1 MSNIL
6 IGVTGGI
13 AAYKTP
19 IIARLLQKQGHNV
32 KFMMTENATKFIGYV
47 TLEAISKS
55 KVYQPFN
62 EDNFIMSHIEL
73 SNWADICIVAPATA
87 NTIGKFASGIAD
99 SSFLSTLMALKCPLV
114 FAPAMNCNML
124 EHIAVKENIKKITS
138 WGVSI
143 IEPDIGEL
151 ACGDTGKG
159 RMADPEIIVERIN
172 NILLKKDN
180 NISNGYQDIPKDIL
194 NGVNIIVTA
203 GPTKEY
209 IDPVRFITNRSS
221 GKMGYAIAEVA
232 YNMGANVTLITGETS
247 LKSNVKN
254 IIQISTCSDMLDTLS
269 THINNCDILI
279 MAAAI
284 ADYKPKSY
292 SEEKIK
298 KTDDTLTIELTKN
311 IDILKEL
318 SKSKKDNQ
326 IFVGFAAETENLQSN
341 AIKKLK
347 EKNLDLI
354 VANDVSRNDIG
365 FDSDYNEAKLYF
377 KDGNISETGRKLKT
391 DIAKI
396 IVTESAILLNGL
408 GG

>member
-1 MSNIL
+1 
-6 IGVTGGI
+6 
-13 AAYKTP
+13 
-19 IIARLLQKQGHNV
+19 
-32 KFMMTENATKFIGYV
+32 
-47 TLEAISKS
+47 
-55 KVYQPFN
+55 
-62 EDNFIMSHIEL
+62 
-73 SNWADICIVAPATA
+73 
-87 NTIGKFASGIAD
+87 
-99 SSFLSTLMALKCPLV
+99 
-114 FAPAMNCNML
+114 
-124 EHIAVKENIKKITS
+124 
-138 WGVSI
+138 
-143 IEPDIGEL
+143 
-151 ACGDTGKG
+151 
-159 RMADPEIIVERIN
+159 
-172 NILLKKDN
+172 
-180 NISNGYQDIPKDIL
+180 
-194 NGVNIIVTA
+194 
-203 GPTKEY
+203 
-209 IDPVRFITNRSS
+209 
-221 GKMGYAIAEVA
+221 
-232 YNMGANVTLITGETS
+232 
-247 LKSNVKN
+247 
-254 IIQISTCSDMLDTLS
+254 MLDTLS